1 MKQTEPLPSC
11 EVVMSSRSTVVW
23 AHPTPCLPRLPFR
36 LGLIRCLRAS
46 PPPNRQ
52 GLPRSLCIPEYMPL
66 HITPASHAVALSV
79 SSLHV
84 IKFDPSESLF
94 ACTFMTTLDWIR
106 LNAAACIPPRFLSEP
121 LSPGF
126 SENLLPV
133 RLQIKLTILLAG
145 TFQPAG

>member
-1 MKQTEPLPSC
+1 MCCTERRGCTFFGYGTNRGRHTGRTYSMGFFI
-11 EVVMSSRSTVVW
+11 EN
-23 AHPTPCLPRLPFR
+23 H
-36 LGLIRCLRAS
+36 LIRCLWAS

-52 GLPRSLCIPEYMPL
+52 GLPRSLCIPEYMAL

-84 IKFDPSESLF
+84 IEFDPSESLF
-94 ACTFMTTLDWIR
+94 TCTFLTTLDWIR

-126 SENLLPV
+126 SEITCCRSGFKSN
-133 RLQIKLTILLAG
+133 
-145 TFQPAG
+145 